1 LEHEDAGIN
10 SCAGTYGKTDE
21 EIFNLNEILRKTNKK
36 YNGNGKYSF
45 LPNYSLKKVCTT
57 TFGTT
62 ERFAPEPGSVHS
74 KSQTRVLNSF
84 KKSTTGIGAPSSSS
98 SKL

>member
-1 LEHEDAGIN
+1 MEHEDAGIN
-10 SCAGTYGKTDE
+10 SCAGTYGKADDDL
-21 EIFNLNEILRKTNKK
+21 FNINDILMRKTNKK
-36 YNGNGKYSF
+36 YNGNGGKYSF

-74 KSQTRVLNSF
+74 KS
-84 KKSTTGIGAPSSSS
+84 
-98 SKL
+98 